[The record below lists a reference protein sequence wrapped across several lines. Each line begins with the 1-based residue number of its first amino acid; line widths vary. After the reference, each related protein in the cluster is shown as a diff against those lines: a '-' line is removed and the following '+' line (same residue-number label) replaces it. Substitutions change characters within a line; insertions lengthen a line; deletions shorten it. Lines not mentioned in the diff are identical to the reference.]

1 MVMMSAKQMR
11 TAAQRKALRPRTAKT
26 SPAKT
31 KVHGNLHSRKDSYSA
46 ASSMVFLNPKTKVGK
61 EYYVEFLPRE
71 GWVFNRGHARSTY
84 HFHKTRAAAMAEMKD
99 YAERHG
105 IKYKPGKLT

>member
-1 MVMMSAKQMR
+1 MVNAKQMR
-11 TAAQRKALRPRTAKT
+11 TAAQKKALRPRMAKT

-46 ASSMVFLNPKTKVGK
+46 ASSMIFLNPKTKVGK

-84 HFHKTRAAAMAEMKD
+84 HFYKTRAAAMEEMKD
-99 YAERHG
+99 YAERHD
-105 IKYKPGKLT
+105 IKYKPEKLT